1 MFSARLK
8 CVQKLA
14 RSFRPQLRA
23 PIISNTPKIPS
34 TRLAS
39 TLVAY
44 PDPKYIQAEKD
55 DGLDVEVLPVDHMK
69 LTITDSASDQLKRIS
84 DKEGNKTLALRV
96 AIESGGCHGYQY
108 KLDLV
113 DSHVESAEKDDYRFS
128 VTDDPDGPGV
138 LVDAV
143 SFQLLR
149 GSTLDFSTELIG
161 SSFKVLDNPQAQGSG
176 CGCGVSVSL

>member
-1 MFSARLK
+1 M
-8 CVQKLA
+8 
-14 RSFRPQLRA
+14 
-23 PIISNTPKIPS
+23 
-34 TRLAS
+34 
-39 TLVAY
+39 
-44 PDPKYIQAEKD
+44 
-55 DGLDVEVLPVDHMK
+55 
-69 LTITDSASDQLKRIS
+69 
-84 DKEGNKTLALRV
+84 

-113 DSHVESAEKDDYRFS
+113 DSFDENIEKDDYRFS
-128 VTDDPDGPGV
+128 VTDKDNGPSV

-161 SSFKVLDNPQAQGSG
+161 SSFKILNNPQAQGSG